1 MRTNKEVSNRQ
12 ETNVAKVLG
21 GYRTANSGATAF
33 SKGDVIVKNCIIEC
47 KTRTREVGSFTI
59 HKAWIKELNEE
70 KIAMGKSLS
79 ALAISFDCGKSSYY
93 VIDERAMKLLLSV
106 VNDEVS

>member
-47 KTRTREVGSFTI
+47 KTKTREVGSFTI
-59 HKAWIKELNEE
+59 QKAWIKELNEE
-70 KIAMGKSLS
+70 KIAMGSR
-79 ALAISFDCGKSSYY
+79 YQH
-93 VIDERAMKLLLSV
+93 
-106 VNDEVS
+106 